1 MRFRFLLQ
9 RLFWAIFVFVIATLA
24 VYLIYYVV
32 PRNPAA
38 RVIPGYVSAAVARR
52 DLSQLHLDVPVYQ
65 QYWIFLWNMFRHGS
79 LGFSYLDGLSVRS
92 LIARDVPVTASVVV
106 GGVVLWLGLS
116 IPLGVLSA
124 LRPRSLLD
132 RAGMVFVLVGVSV
145 PSVWIGLIL
154 AYVFGFRLGWAPIG
168 DYCSFSPSPLGL
180 CSGPTYWAYHLI
192 LPWTTFALVYAAL
205 YTRMTRASVAET
217 LTEDYIRT
225 AVAKGAGER
234 RLLLH
239 HVLRNSL
246 LPIVTMLGLDVGVSI
261 ANVLF
266 VETVFDLH
274 GLGTDL
280 VYAARSGNLPVVVG
294 ITVVVIV
301 VVIVLNFLVD
311 VGYAYLDPRIR
322 PTSRTV

>member
-154 AYVFGFRLGWAPIG
+154 AYVFGFRLGWTPIG

-225 AVAKGAGER
+225 AVAKGAAGR